1 MQAVITIMETIM
13 TIKEIEK
20 SSLKLKSIEKIHLVE
35 KILSSLDKPD
45 PEIEKAWA
53 KEAAARFTAY
63 EKGELK
69 TIPFETAI
77 KRIKR
82 K

>member
-1 MQAVITIMETIM
+1 M

-20 SSLKLKSIEKIHLVE
+20 KSLALNVLDKIHLVE
-35 KILSSLDKPD
+35 KLLSSLDKPD
-45 PEIEKAWA
+45 PEIEKAWI
-53 KEAAARFTAY
+53 KEAEERFAAY

-69 TIPFETAI
+69 AIPFE
-77 KRIKR
+77 KVLKDIKR

>member
-1 MQAVITIMETIM
+1 M

-20 SSLKLKSIEKIHLVE
+20 KTLALNALEKIHLVE
-35 KILSSLDKPD
+35 KLLSSLDKPD
-45 PEIEKAWA
+45 PEIEEAWI
-53 KEAAARFTAY
+53 KETEERFAAY

-69 TIPFETAI
+69 AIPLE
-77 KRIKR
+77 KVLKDIKR

>member
-1 MQAVITIMETIM
+1 M

-20 SSLKLKSIEKIHLVE
+20 KSLALNALDKIHLVE
-35 KILSSLDKPD
+35 KLLSSLNKPD
-45 PEIEKAWA
+45 PEIEEAWI
-53 KEAAARFTAY
+53 KEAEERFAAY

-69 TIPFETAI
+69 AIPLEKVLNDI
-77 KRIKR
+77 ER

>member
-1 MQAVITIMETIM
+1 M

-20 SSLKLKSIEKIHLVE
+20 KSLALNALDKIHLVE
-35 KILSSLDKPD
+35 KLLSSLDKPD
-45 PEIEKAWA
+45 PEIEQAWI
-53 KEAAARFTAY
+53 KEADERFSAY

-69 TIPFETAI
+69 AIPLE
-77 KRIKR
+77 KVLRDIKR

>member
-1 MQAVITIMETIM
+1 M

-20 SSLKLKSIEKIHLVE
+20 KTLVLNALDKIHLVE
-35 KILSSLDKPD
+35 KLLSSLDKPD
-45 PEIEKAWA
+45 PEIEKAWI
-53 KEAAARFTAY
+53 KEAEERFAAY

-69 TIPFETAI
+69 AIPLE
-77 KRIKR
+77 KVLKDIKR